1 MSMAGSGAEMTK
13 VSLGPKRKGQERNR
27 GEAAV
32 YSFSGLIGLKKI
44 TVILN

>member
-32 YSFSGLIGLKKI
+32 SKDTGQASEREL
-44 TVILN
+44 